1 MGDYVYRSYA
11 DLEALGRRVVEKAA
25 EVTLWQDESYSQ
37 TQQDSINDY
46 AKAQTPTTPAANPHY
61 TPPASGDPDDPEN
74 VKAYVRSD
82 LADLP
87 RYFTAFSVPDPDAV
101 GEVVTEP
108 FYRTAGTLVPNLRL
122 TRKNGGQ
129 TLSAETLADSGPYVE
144 TVDMMVKLITTVHMK
159 FWTGKAAGAF
169 YGYCLAHQDAA
180 WLQNQL
186 ALDLAEAME
195 AHLELRRRQLTDVW
209 NIGERTIQTLDALD
223 SWCSRKK
230 TTQNVLT
237 VVGAIA
243 AVAVVV
249 STEGVAAPVAAEGV
263 QGLAAILAATPDPTP
278 EPADIS
284 GATVPAVLQSMF
296 DAIQKLHRRVDEQQQ
311 LLCQAL
317 TTLQSRVRNGRSAY
331 LVPPPGDFTALAGAD
346 VGTLRT
352 TFYDR

>member
-25 EVTLWQDESYSQ
+25 EVTLWQDESYSHA
-37 TQQDSINDY
+37 QQDSINDY
-46 AKAQTPTTPAANPHY
+46 TKAKTPTTPTENAHY
-61 TPPASGDPDDPEN
+61 TPPASGDPDDSEN

-87 RYFTAFSVPDPDAV
+87 RYFTALSVPDPD
-101 GEVVTEP
+101 GIREVLTEP

-122 TRKNGGQ
+122 TRTTGGH
-129 TLSAETLADSGPYVE
+129 LSTDSLADSGPNVE
-144 TVDMMVKLITTVHMK
+144 PVGTMVNLITDVHMK
-159 FWTGKAAGAF
+159 HWEGEAALAF
-169 YGYCLAHQDAA
+169 YGYCNAHAEAA
-180 WLQNQL
+180 RLQNQL
-186 ALDLAEAME
+186 ALNLAETME

-223 SWCSRKK
+223 SWCGRKK

-237 VVGAIA
+237 VADAIA
-243 AVAVVV
+243 AVLVVV
-249 STEGVAAPVAAEGV
+249 STDGAAGPIAAEGV
-263 QGLAAILAATPDPTP
+263 QSIAALLTAIPDPTP

-296 DAIQKLHRRVDEQQQ
+296 DATQKLHRRIDEQQQ
-311 LLCQAL
+311 LLRQTLIRMQAN
-317 TTLQSRVRNGRSAY
+317 VRGKLPRM
-331 LVPPPGDFTALAGAD
+331 LVEPAGKFTALAGAD
-346 VGTLRT
+346 VQTLRT